1 MQTLIANGVLTPRG
15 RALIFGVIAA
25 LLTSTGITIATT
37 VTSGDLGAAS
47 VKLSGQTFSDD
58 ADVIVTAKGVIV
70 NGSNG
75 PAAGA
80 SAPGVEVTSSLPAVN
95 NALTR
100 GNYAYKVEIKEANA
114 TAFQSG
120 ENLKI
125 EVYGDDG
132 STNSL
137 LATFYTQ
144 QGTVDDSNVE
154 GVTVTTDLG
163 SSSTIHNS
171 FDVIVSRQ

>member
-1 MQTLIANGVLTPRG
+1 M
-15 RALIFGVIAA
+15 IAA

-37 VTSGDLGAAS
+37 VTSGDLGAAR

-58 ADVIVTAKGVIV
+58 ADVTVTAKGVIV

-75 PAAGA
+75 SAAGTSA
-80 SAPGVEVTSSLPAVN
+80 SGVEVTSLLPAVN
-95 NALTR
+95 NALIK
-100 GNYAYKVEIKEANA
+100 GNYAYKIEIKEAKA

-132 STNSL
+132 ATNSL

-144 QGTVDDSNVE
+144 QGTVDDSNIE

-171 FDVIVSRQ
+171 FDVIVTRQ